1 MIDIISQPEH
11 ERTFFSTSADV
22 RCIEEGIPGEPITFG
37 TRHDSNEAVDR
48 EKRYKQIIG
57 ILKEYRIP
65 LSAKEIAVATH
76 MKGYTPTDE
85 RNFAAPRLTELS
97 QKGVVEP
104 CGKQKCT
111 YSGKTVTVYY
121 LTK

>member
-1 MIDIISQPEH
+1 MIENMQFLTKEEH
-11 ERTFFSTSADV
+11 LRRTLG
-22 RCIEEGIPGEPITFG
+22 IEENLPGEIVTLN

-65 LSAKEIAVATH
+65 LSAKEIAVAMH

-104 CGKQKCT
+104 CGKIKCLYT
-111 YSGKTVTVYY
+111 GKTVAVYR
-121 LTK
+121 LID